1 MFTEL
6 HIQLSNGAPKTTP
19 PWWKKPRA
27 SLSPLPTPQH
37 EGLRH
42 SSVSPPKKKKEEE
55 KLKKKLKK
63 SLAMS
68 LELLAGY
75 LACFSR
81 AAARRHEAV
90 PHKAAPPGLRRGWC
104 AGSSPRGFSWQ
115 QRGLLGDR
123 ITEMGETFPNWQP
136 LECKSGL
143 KETPRADNRNF
154 PRWNEKWIQRFVMQG
169 IMRDAALRNHSKLCN
184 KSG

>member
-1 MFTEL
+1 
-6 HIQLSNGAPKTTP
+6 
-19 PWWKKPRA
+19 
-27 SLSPLPTPQH
+27 
-37 EGLRH
+37 
-42 SSVSPPKKKKEEE
+42 
-55 KLKKKLKK
+55 
-63 SLAMS
+63 MS

-81 AAARRHEAV
+81 AAARRHEAA

-104 AGSSPRGFSWQ
+104 AGSSPQGFSWQ

-154 PRWNEKWIQRFVMQG
+154 PR
-169 IMRDAALRNHSKLCN
+169 
-184 KSG
+184 